1 LSTHFSCLIEKY
13 CDSKEECSLSRS
25 PNFAFEECEILDSS
39 AQILPN
45 FQSTPSLTGGLYTLE
60 YINHVKEVTS
70 IRQAKSQRR
79 TDIPCTCS
87 SEASP
92 PRRGLPA
99 PSHKESYLFAG
110 RQWQRRQG
118 LRHPIDTAER
128 AILRDSDA
136 RTRCC
141 TGPNCAS
148 FLLVIMKLRQ
158 ALSPTPTAHREPTVT
173 KALKLQ
179 TKRYSSCDYPSGQ
192 ATAPYSLNQGP
203 ASGMG
208 GGRLTSDNRT
218 PSAAAAAAATPRAF
232 LRRQASDTSLADSG
246 SWSSSLSTLD
256 PVLTPSGAAGR
267 RASSPGMSSDSDRGT
282 RGSDDERRP
291 SPRAPSHRQETYER
305 SQSLGKLLSRTR
317 LGGSETR
324 ARSYRSVVDIDK
336 SNEDTDRRRAPA
348 SNTPAAASFPASA
361 GSTAAGSFA
370 TMLPAVLPAS
380 YANVYDITPPR
391 RSLAR
396 RWEHSV
402 VEVTVHSPT
411 TPSHDRRLS
420 ARMRNDFPQVPLPPR
435 PPSRFRMGS
444 DPAPGRGA
452 AEMISGPPRSY
463 DPTGLPTYDSL
474 RKESRHRRCRRRG
487 TAIQDVL
494 EDCEAAERLRKGL
507 VLSEGHESDGG
518 GGGGETN
525 ASEWTDSDDA
535 RSMSRSLCQF
545 LL

>member
-1 LSTHFSCLIEKY
+1 LSTHFSCLSEKY
-13 CDSKEECSLSRS
+13 WDSKGECPLSRS
-25 PNFAFEECEILDSS
+25 PNFAFEECETLDSS

-45 FQSTPSLTGGLYTLE
+45 FQSTHSLTGGLYTLE
-60 YINHVKEVTS
+60 YLNHVKEVTS

-79 TDIPCTCS
+79 TDNPRHRH

-92 PRRGLPA
+92 PRSGLPD
-99 PSHKESYLFAG
+99 PSHNESYLIAG
-110 RQWQRRQG
+110 GQWQRRQG
-118 LRHPIDTAER
+118 LRHPSDTATR
-128 AILRDSDA
+128 AILRDA
-136 RTRCC
+136 RTYALYYGAEPCI
-141 TGPNCAS
+141 
-148 FLLVIMKLRQ
+148 LLVIMKLRQ
-158 ALSPTPTAHREPTVT
+158 ALSLPPTEHREPTVT

-192 ATAPYSLNQGP
+192 ATAPYSLNPGP

-208 GGRLTSDNRT
+208 GPITSDNRT
-218 PSAAAAAAATPRAF
+218 PSAAAAAAATPRGF
-232 LRRQASDTSLADSG
+232 LRRQASDTSLADSS
-246 SWSSSLSTLD
+246 SWASSLSTVD
-256 PVLTPSGAAGR
+256 PVLTPSGATGG
-267 RASSPGMSSDSDRGT
+267 RASSPGIMSSDSDRGT

-291 SPRAPSHRQETYER
+291 SPRAPRRRQETYER
-305 SQSLGKLLSRTR
+305 SQSLGNLFSRTR

-324 ARSYRSVVDIDK
+324 ARSYRSLVDTDK
-336 SNEDTDRRRAPA
+336 SQEDTDHHRRAPA
-348 SNTPAAASFPASA
+348 SNTTAAASFPASA

-370 TMLPAVLPAS
+370 TVLPAVLPAS

-391 RSLAR
+391 RPLAR

-411 TPSHDRRLS
+411 TPSRDRRLS
-420 ARMRNDFPQVPLPPR
+420 ARMKNDFPPFPLPPH
-435 PPSRFRMGS
+435 PPSRRRVGS
-444 DPAPGRGA
+444 DHAPGRGA

-474 RKESRHRRCRRRG
+474 RKDSRHRRCRRRG

-507 VLSEGHESDGG
+507 VLLEGHESD
-518 GGGGETN
+518 GGGETN

-535 RSMSRSLCQF
+535 RAMSRSLCQF